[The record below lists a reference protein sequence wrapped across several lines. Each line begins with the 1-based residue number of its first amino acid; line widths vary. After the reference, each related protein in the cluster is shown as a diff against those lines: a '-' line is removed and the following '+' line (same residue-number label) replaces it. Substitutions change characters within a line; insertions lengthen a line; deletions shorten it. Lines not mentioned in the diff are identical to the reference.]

1 MPAPPSQ
8 PLNCARVRA
17 LIEPYVDG
25 DLTRTDPALAAAVRD
40 HLAGCEDCRRQH
52 HQAISLP
59 FRLKALSSPKPPASL
74 VPDVMR
80 QVTTTRQNDKRA
92 WTLLVPEA
100 ALAAFILWYLSG
112 VQGLATIVSGVFTDL
127 QSLTSWGAG
136 AGSLP
141 SVPAVDLVFLIALIV
156 LTALA
161 AYHISVMVGLDAT
174 TPHGPQEISRRVA
187 RD

>member
-1 MPAPPSQ
+1 MPAQHNQ
-8 PLNCARVRA
+8 PLNCPRVRV

-25 DLTRTDPALAAAVRD
+25 DLTRTDPRLAEAVRG
-40 HLAGCEDCRRQH
+40 HLAGCDDCRRQH
-52 HQAISLP
+52 HQAVSLP
-59 FRLKALSSPKPPASL
+59 FRLKALSSPKPPQSL

-80 QVTTTRQNDKRA
+80 QVSTAKQNDRRA
-92 WTLLVPEA
+92 WTLLAPEA

-112 VQGLATIVSGVFTDL
+112 LQGLATIASGVFTDL
-127 QSLTSWGAG
+127 QSLTNWGAG
-136 AGSLP
+136 VGSLP

-161 AYHISVMVGLDAT
+161 AYHISVLVRLDT
-174 TPHGPQEISRRVA
+174 TSPQGPRGINRRVA

>member
-1 MPAPPSQ
+1 
-8 PLNCARVRA
+8 
-17 LIEPYVDG
+17 LIEPFIDG
-25 DLTRTDPALAAAVRD
+25 DLARTDPPRAEAVRD

-52 HQAISLP
+52 QQAISLP
-59 FRLKALSSPKPPASL
+59 FRLKALSTPAPRAAL

-80 QVTTTRQNDKRA
+80 QVSTARQNDRRA
-92 WTLLVPEA
+92 WTLLAPEA

-112 VQGLATIVSGVFTDL
+112 VQGLATIAGGVFTDL
-127 QSLTSWGAG
+127 QSLTTWGAG

-141 SVPAVDLVFLIALIV
+141 SVPAVDLVFLVALIV

-161 AYHISVMVGLDAT
+161 AYHISVLVAIDPAT
-174 TPHGPQEISRRVA
+174 SQGQPKINRRVA